1 MYILA
6 GMLAIGLIANAFVR
20 PLPEKWFMSD
30 AEVAT
35 LQAKTAAA
43 NAGPTGS
50 FGIGRGGLDAKAALA
65 WAAVGIPLLWG
76 VWVTVKSSLV
86 LFG

>member
-1 MYILA
+1 M
-6 GMLAIGLIANAFVR
+6 
-20 PLPEKWFMSD
+20 KD
-30 AEVAT
+30 QEVAA

-50 FGIGRGGLDAKAALA
+50 FGIGTGGLDGKAMVA
-65 WAAVGIPLLWG
+65 WAIVGIPLLWG
-76 VWVTVKSSLV
+76 VWVTLRASMV